1 MRSFYRQ
8 KRSYEK
14 KAVAL
19 PFFEQGKESAP
30 RARNKKP
37 QFYLIVFI
45 LFYFSLLFFTQFVRH
60 VQVNSELNKV
70 KNHLQQV
77 NEQNAIFKEEI
88 ELLYDLEYLEELA
101 RGRLGMARPG
111 EMLFHISEITE
122 EGN

>member
-1 MRSFYRQ
+1 M
-8 KRSYEK
+8 
-14 KAVAL
+14 AL